1 MQTATPWTSGIP
13 ENPERPVMTPDAV
26 RWATAFATHVT
37 KKMLYEA
44 QFNVSEGS
52 FDRLKQRAVGIITRN
67 GGEIERSALLRSLHV
82 DAATLQRILLT
93 LHMCDQIEEER
104 IDRRKTIITL
114 KTAA

>member
-1 MQTATPWTSGIP
+1 
-13 ENPERPVMTPDAV
+13 MTPDAV

>member
-1 MQTATPWTSGIP
+1 
-13 ENPERPVMTPDAV
+13 MTNFL
-26 RWATAFATHVT
+26 R
-37 KKMLYEA
+37 YEA
-44 QFNVSEGS
+44 QFNVSEGA
-52 FDRLKQRAVGIITRN
+52 FDRLKQRTIGIIMRN

-104 IDRRKTIITL
+104 IDRRKTIVTL